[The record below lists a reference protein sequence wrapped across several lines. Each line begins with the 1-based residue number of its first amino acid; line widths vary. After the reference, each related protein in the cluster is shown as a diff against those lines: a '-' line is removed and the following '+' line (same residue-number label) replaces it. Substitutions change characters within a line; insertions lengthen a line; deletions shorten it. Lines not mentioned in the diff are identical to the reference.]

1 MYMHQNDNSPRR
13 ELDLR
18 TSDGIVVRLL
28 WQAATGQVSVAVQDT
43 RGGDSFEFEVDG
55 SQALSA
61 FHHPYAYAPATRHSL
76 SQTAREAG
84 GEPWIKPGPPSQ
96 SARRS

>member
-1 MYMHQNDNSPRR
+1 MRTQQTDNSPPR

-28 WQAATGQVSVAVQDT
+28 WRAGSGQVSVAVQDT
-43 RGGDSFEFEVDG
+43 RRDDSLEFEVDG

-61 FHHPYAYAPATRHSL
+61 FHHPYAYAPAT
-76 SQTAREAG
+76 AG
-84 GEPWIKPGPPSQ
+84 HQ
-96 SARRS
+96 ALVRS